1 MKINSIDNLGY
12 VISVEKAGAKQRVNP
27 DKNSRKDKLELSE
40 EAKKMAQSRSGLT
53 AERYDLIKQRIAE
66 KFYDQ
71 DEIMQEIATRMLK
84 SPEIRNLLNHP
95 GTGKQS

>member
-12 VISVEKAGAKQRVNP
+12 VISVKKAGAKQRVDP
-27 DKNSRKDKLELSE
+27 DENSHKDKLELSE
-40 EAKKMAQSRSGLT
+40 EAKKLAQSKSGLT

-66 KFYDQ
+66 NFYDQ

-84 SPEIRNLLNHP
+84 SPEIRNLLNDP
-95 GTGKQS
+95 GAGK

>member
-12 VISVEKAGAKQRVNP
+12 VISVEKTGAKQRVDP
-27 DKNSRKDKLELSE
+27 DKKSHGDKLELSE
-40 EAKKMAQSRSGLT
+40 EAKKLTQTKSGLT

-71 DEIMQEIATRMLK
+71 DEIVQEVATRMLK
-84 SPEIRNLLNHP
+84 NPEIRNLLNGP
-95 GTGKQS
+95 GTGK